1 MTIWGFTPLE
11 FVVNFIL
18 YYAFF
23 LFADQVMV
31 CRIKGALRY
40 VAFIPVTLFI
50 LFFST
55 LVQKMSAICVFAL
68 PVELM
73 VFNLLLFKDKPLRA
87 VFCAWCCFL
96 ILLISEFLV
105 VGLFFP
111 QEVME
116 LRFEE
121 MPIMDQVLVWSVD
134 AMSLILLLW
143 LVSLGMNRV
152 RNKFTLR
159 EMMMYIFFPV
169 SQCVLMYGWMMS
181 ILENADSGGQQML
194 ALAVMVLCLVAD
206 VGLFTSMFR
215 VSRQIELEAENRL
228 LAAQIE
234 AQRMHYEEL
243 TAQYESIRR
252 MRHDIAKHIDAMDA
266 LLATGRGE
274 DAAAYVSE
282 LAQVYDRN
290 DPGAGDEFRR
300 NTDRMEV

>member
-1 MTIWGFTPLE
+1 MTIWSFTPLE

-31 CRIKGALRY
+31 CRIKGILRY
-40 VAFIPVTLFI
+40 TVYIPVTLFI
-50 LFFST
+50 LYFST
-55 LVQKMSAICVFAL
+55 LVQKMSAVCVFAL

-73 VFNLLLFKDKPLRA
+73 VFNLLLFRDKPLRA
-87 VFCAWCCFL
+87 IFCAWCCFL

-105 VGLFFP
+105 IGLFFP
-111 QEVME
+111 KEVME

-121 MPIMDQVLVWSVD
+121 MSILDQVLIWAVD
-134 AMSLILLLW
+134 ASTLVFLLW
-143 LVSLGMNRV
+143 LVSLCMNRV

-159 EMMMYIFFPV
+159 EMLMYVFFPA

-181 ILENADSGGQQML
+181 ILENANDDAQQIL
-194 ALAVMVLCLVAD
+194 ALVVMVLCLVAD
-206 VGLFTSMFR
+206 VGLFSSMFR
-215 VSRQIELEAENRL
+215 VSRQIELEAKNRL
-228 LAAQIE
+228 LAARIE
-234 AQRMHYEEL
+234 AQRAHYEEL

-266 LLATGRGE
+266 LLAAGRGG

-290 DPGAGDEFRR
+290 DPWAGDESLR
-300 NTDRMEV
+300 NADRMEV

>member
-31 CRIKGALRY
+31 CRIKGILRY
-40 VAFIPVTLFI
+40 TVYVPVTLFI

-55 LVQKMSAICVFAL
+55 LVQKMSAVCVFAL

-73 VFNLLLFKDKPLRA
+73 VFNLLLFRDKPLRA
-87 VFCAWCCFL
+87 IFCAWCCFL

-105 VGLFFP
+105 IGLFFP
-111 QEVME
+111 KEVME

-121 MPIMDQVLVWSVD
+121 MLILDQVLIWAVD
-134 AMSLILLLW
+134 ASTLIFLLW
-143 LVSLGMNRV
+143 LVSLCMNRV

-159 EMMMYIFFPV
+159 EMLMYVFFPA

-181 ILENADSGGQQML
+181 ILENANDDAQQIL
-194 ALAVMVLCLVAD
+194 ALVVMVLCLVAD
-206 VGLFTSMFR
+206 VGLFSSMFR

-228 LAAQIE
+228 LAARIE
-234 AQRMHYEEL
+234 AQRAHYEEL

-266 LLATGRGE
+266 LLAAGRGG

-290 DPGAGDEFRR
+290 DPGAGDESLR

>member
-1 MTIWGFTPLE
+1 MTIWSFTPLE

-31 CRIKGALRY
+31 CRIKGILRY
-40 VAFIPVTLFI
+40 TVYIPVTLFI
-50 LFFST
+50 LYFST
-55 LVQKMSAICVFAL
+55 LVQKMSAVCVFAL

-73 VFNLLLFKDKPLRA
+73 VFNLLLFRDKPLRA
-87 VFCAWCCFL
+87 IFCAWCCFL

-105 VGLFFP
+105 IGLFFP
-111 QEVME
+111 KEVME

-121 MPIMDQVLVWSVD
+121 MSILDQVLIWAVD
-134 AMSLILLLW
+134 ASTLVFLLW
-143 LVSLGMNRV
+143 LVSLCMNRV

-159 EMMMYIFFPV
+159 EMLMYVFFPA

-181 ILENADSGGQQML
+181 ILENANDDAQQIL
-194 ALAVMVLCLVAD
+194 ALVVMVLCLVAD
-206 VGLFTSMFR
+206 VGLFSSMFR
-215 VSRQIELEAENRL
+215 VSRQIELEAKNRL
-228 LAAQIE
+228 LAARIE
-234 AQRMHYEEL
+234 AQRAHYEEL

-266 LLATGRGE
+266 LLAAGRGG

-290 DPGAGDEFRR
+290 DPGAGDESKR

>member
-31 CRIKGALRY
+31 CRIKGILRY
-40 VAFIPVTLFI
+40 TVYIPATLFI
-50 LFFST
+50 LYFST
-55 LVQKMSAICVFAL
+55 LVQKMSAVCVFAL

-73 VFNLLLFKDKPLRA
+73 VFNLLLFRDKPLRA
-87 VFCAWCCFL
+87 IFCAWCCFL

-105 VGLFFP
+105 IGLFFP

-121 MPIMDQVLVWSVD
+121 MSILDQVLIWAVD
-134 AMSLILLLW
+134 ASTLVFLLW
-143 LVSLGMNRV
+143 LVSLCMNRV

-159 EMMMYIFFPV
+159 EMLMYVFFPA

-181 ILENADSGGQQML
+181 ILENANDDAQQIL
-194 ALAVMVLCLVAD
+194 ALVVMVLCLVAD
-206 VGLFTSMFR
+206 VGLFSSMFR
-215 VSRQIELEAENRL
+215 VSRQIELEAKNRL
-228 LAAQIE
+228 LAARIE
-234 AQRMHYEEL
+234 AQRAHYEEL

-266 LLATGRGE
+266 LLAAGRGG

-290 DPGAGDEFRR
+290 DPGVGDESLR

>member
-1 MTIWGFTPLE
+1 MGIWGFTPLE

-18 YYAFF
+18 YYAFC

-31 CRIKGALRY
+31 CRIRGILRY
-40 VAFIPVTLFI
+40 AVYALVTLFI
-50 LFFST
+50 LWFST
-55 LVQKMSAICVFAL
+55 LVQKMSVICVFAL

-87 VFCAWCCFL
+87 IFCAWCCFL
-96 ILLISEFLV
+96 ILLLSEFLV
-105 VGLFFP
+105 IGLFFP
-111 QEVME
+111 QKVVE

-121 MPIMDQVLVWSVD
+121 MPIMDQVLIWSVD

-152 RNKFTLR
+152 RNRFTLR
-159 EMMMYIFFPV
+159 EMMMYIFFPI

-181 ILENADSGGQQML
+181 ILENADNDGQQML

-206 VGLFTSMFR
+206 VGVFTSMFR
-215 VSRQIELEAENRL
+215 VSRQIELEAENRF

-234 AQRMHYEEL
+234 AQRTHYEEL
-243 TAQYESIRR
+243 TAQYENIRR
-252 MRHDIAKHIDAMDA
+252 MRHDIAKHMDAMGA
-266 LLATGRGE
+266 LLAAERGE

-282 LAQVYDRN
+282 LAEIYDRN
-290 DPGAGDEFRR
+290 DPSGE
-300 NTDRMEV
+300 EP

>member
-1 MTIWGFTPLE
+1 MFIWGFTPLE

-23 LFADQVMV
+23 LFADQVMT
-31 CRIKGALRY
+31 CRIRSVWRFAVYGAAT
-40 VAFIPVTLFI
+40 VFI
-50 LFFST
+50 LFFSS
-55 LVQKMSAICVFAL
+55 LVEKMSALCVFAL

-73 VFNLLLFKDKPLRA
+73 LFNLLLFRDKPLRA
-87 VFCAWCCFL
+87 IFSAWCCFL

-105 VGLFFP
+105 IGLFFP
-111 QEVME
+111 QEVVE

-121 MPIMDQVLVWSVD
+121 MPILDQVMIWSVD
-134 AMSLILLLW
+134 AVSLMLLLW

-152 RNKFTLR
+152 RNKFSLR
-159 EMMMYIFFPV
+159 EMLMYAFFPV
-169 SQCVLMYGWMMS
+169 SQCFMLYGWMMS
-181 ILENADSGGQQML
+181 ILENAGDDGQQVL
-194 ALAVMVLCLVAD
+194 ALVVMVICLAAD

-234 AQRMHYEEL
+234 RQRAHYEEL

-290 DPGAGDEFRR
+290 DPGAGDRFRR
-300 NTDRMEV
+300 NTDRMDV